1 MGDFQRGYGEFPEFD
16 GPTIPANRRLPPDC
30 PVRVPLKVPPV
41 LAQEQVRRAFWRG
54 LVIGGLLVG
63 ASFIAGSAF
72 GLTIAGSTVTL
83 EPSVDPA
90 AFADVVFVNDMSNGE
105 SDTGDYILS
114 QDGLQI
120 GVAFT
125 WDANFIGADR
135 IVVTPP
141 LGMTCQPVTC
151 SVTVIEGM
159 IGRVT
164 LLPYQGA

>member
-1 MGDFQRGYGEFPEFD
+1 MSDFPEFD
-16 GPTIPANRRLPPDC
+16 GPTISGNRRLPPDC
-30 PVRVPLKVPPV
+30 PVALKVP
-41 LAQEQVRRAFWRG
+41 LALAEENARRAFWRG
-54 LVIGGLLVG
+54 AVLGGVLVG
-63 ASFIAGSAF
+63 AVFIAGSAF
-72 GLTIAGSTVTL
+72 GLTISGSSVTL

-90 AFADVVFVNDMSNGE
+90 AFADVVFVNDLSNGA

-114 QDGLQI
+114 QDGLTI

-125 WDANFIGADR
+125 WDANFIGADQ
-135 IVVTPP
+135 IIVTPP

-164 LLPYQGA
+164 LLPYEGA